1 MKRLDYN
8 AAKNTTQNI
17 KYKQNI
23 LKAEKKEA
31 HSQSEQQTLAKR
43 TKNLLYASSYLQ
55 TVKKKKIRLNDHTH
69 WGGCCVNSIF
79 APWRCQVCGS

>member
-55 TVKKKKIRLNDHTH
+55 TVKKKNPT
-69 WGGCCVNSIF
+69 
-79 APWRCQVCGS
+79 

>member
-31 HSQSEQQTLAKR
+31 HSQSEHTNASQ
-43 TKNLLYASSYLQ
+43 KNKKSLVCLKLPADS
-55 TVKKKKIRLNDHTH
+55 KKKKNPT
-69 WGGCCVNSIF
+69 
-79 APWRCQVCGS
+79 